1 MTRARRGATL
11 AALLVAFHIHAF
23 AHDTWFSPSRTPAAR
38 GNAAVELSTGN
49 RYPVQEFNPGAAS
62 LVRSGCSD
70 GAARELALRPGGD
83 QPKWLPMAARAQ
95 SAQQPVLA
103 CWAELKPFE
112 LVMEPA
118 KVEVYF
124 REIRANARHREAWA
138 GMQARQLPWR
148 ESYRKFAR
156 IELPS
161 PAGSTLAAARRPVG
175 MDLELVVVGDES
187 IAAGQPLVFQLLRD
201 GQPLADFPLEL
212 VSERNALGI
221 WRQTDNEG
229 LVRHTLPFGGRWLL
243 RGTDLRLSPQD
254 PDRWESR
261 FVTLAF
267 EAP

>member
-11 AALLVAFHIHAF
+11 AALLAAVSVSAI
-23 AHDTWFSPSRTPAAR
+23 AHDTWFSPSRKPAAR

-49 RYPVQEFNPGAAS
+49 RYPVQEFNPTAAS
-62 LVRSGCSD
+62 LVRSGCTD
-70 GAARELALRPGGD
+70 GTAQELALRPGSD

-118 KVEVYF
+118 LVEVYF
-124 REIRANARHREAWA
+124 KEIRANAPHRAAWA

-161 PAGSTLAAARRPVG
+161 PGGSALAAARKPIG
-175 MDLELVVVGDES
+175 MDLELVVVGDER

-221 WRQTDNEG
+221 WRQTDGEG

-243 RGTDLRLSPQD
+243 RGTDLRLAPQD

-267 EAP
+267 EAS

>member
-1 MTRARRGATL
+1 MTRGRRGGVV
-11 AALLVAFHIHAF
+11 AALLTALCAPAL
-23 AHDTWFSPSRTPAAR
+23 AHDTWFSPARMAAPR

-49 RYPVQEFNPGAAS
+49 RYPVQEFNPTASS
-62 LVRSGCSD
+62 LVRSGCTD
-70 GAARELALRPGGD
+70 GTAQELALRPGGD
-83 QPKWLPMAARAQ
+83 QPKWLPMAARAK

-124 REIRANARHREAWA
+124 KEIRANAQHREAWA

-161 PAGSTLAAARRPVG
+161 PGGPALAAARKPIG
-175 MDLELVVVGDES
+175 MDLELVVVGDER
-187 IAAGQPLVFQLLRD
+187 IAAGQPLAFQLLRD
-201 GQPLADFPLEL
+201 GKPLADFPLEL

-221 WRQTDNEG
+221 WRQTDSEG

-243 RGTDLRLSPQD
+243 RGTDLRLAPQD